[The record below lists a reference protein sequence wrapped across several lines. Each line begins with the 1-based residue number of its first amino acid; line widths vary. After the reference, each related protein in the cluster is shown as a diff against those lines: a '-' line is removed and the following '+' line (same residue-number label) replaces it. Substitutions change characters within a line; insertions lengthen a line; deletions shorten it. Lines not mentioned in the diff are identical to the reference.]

1 SQIIRFHGFCR
12 EDHQVLTDDGYF
24 LTVNWIPG
32 GREEAGSRGTHHPEA
47 RLGRLPVLLQ
57 HGLVLDGSNWVS
69 NFPNSSLGFIL
80 MDTGYNVWIGN
91 SRGNSWSRRHLNLS
105 VDQEEFWDF
114 SFHEMAVYDL
124 PAMVGFILRQT
135 RQEKLFYDLC
145 SLLWVFFSGF
155 IAFSSMPQLA
165 ENIKMFSVVG
175 PAYTLYI
182 GKGPVLSLFYLPGA
196 IIKVIFGR
204 KGALLGQEQ
213 RAALAR
219 VCSCWLLGRVCA
231 DRLFLSGGFNEKN
244 LNTVGTFPYVYLS
257 HFPGYASTKN
267 LLHWGQ
273 TAKTGE
279 FKQFDYGKKN
289 KEKYNQTSPPFY
301 RVEHMMVP
309 TTLWSGGEDRVT
321 STTEAQ
327 CLLPCITNLVRHE
340 HFPDWNCW
348 DHIWGLDTPQ
358 HMYRQMVTLMIH
370 ER

>member
-1 SQIIRFHGFCR
+1 SQITRFHGYR
-12 EDHQVLTDDGYF
+12 SEDHHVLMDDGYF
-24 LTVNWIPG
+24 LTVNRIPG
-32 GREEAGSRGTHHPEA
+32 S
-47 RLGRLPVLLQ
+47 RLPVLLQ

-69 NFPNSSLGFIL
+69 HFPNSSLGFIL

-91 SRGNSWSRRHLNLS
+91 SRGNSWSQWHLNLS

-114 SFHEMAVYDL
+114 SFHEMAMYDL

-155 IAFSSMPQLA
+155 IAFSSMTELA
-165 ENIKMFSVVG
+165 ENIKLFFVVG
-175 PAYTLYI
+175 PAYTLHM

-204 KGALLGQEQ
+204 KGALLGWEQ

-231 DRLFLSGGFNEKN
+231 DRLFLGGGFNEKN
-244 LNTVGTFPYVYLS
+244 LNMIDVYLS
-257 HFPGYASTKN
+257 HFPDYTSTKN

-273 TAKTGE
+273 TAKTGK

-289 KEKYNQTSPPFY
+289 KEKYNQQGTSPPFY
-301 RVEHMMVP
+301 RVEHMMMP
-309 TTLWSGGEDRVT
+309 TTLWSGREDRVT
-321 STTEAQ
+321 ATTEAQ

-358 HMYRQMVTLMIH
+358 HMYRQMIALMIH

>member
-1 SQIIRFHGFCR
+1 SQIIHFHGYR
-12 EDHQVLTDDGYF
+12 SEDHQVLTDDGY
-24 LTVNWIPG
+24 LLAVNRIPG
-32 GREEAGSRGTHHPEA
+32 GS
-47 RLGRLPVLLQ
+47 RLPVLLQ

-91 SRGNSWSRRHLNLS
+91 SRGNSWSRQHLNLS

-165 ENIKMFSVVG
+165 ESFKMFFVVD
-175 PAYTLYI
+175 PAYTLHM

-204 KGALLGQEQ
+204 KGALLGREQ
-213 RAALAR
+213 TAALAR
-219 VCSCWLLGRVCA
+219 VCSCWLLDRVCT
-231 DRLFLSGGFNEKN
+231 DRLFLIGGFNENN
-244 LNTVGTFPYVYLS
+244 LNMVGTFPYVYLS
-257 HFPGYASTKN
+257 HFPDYASTKN

-273 TAKTGE
+273 VTCTLSVHSFVPGLSPCSPP
-279 FKQFDYGKKN
+279 
-289 KEKYNQTSPPFY
+289 QTSPPFY

-309 TTLWSGGEDRVT
+309 TTLWSGREDRVT
-321 STTEAQ
+321 FTAETQ